1 MTYKQYRQYLENH
14 LSKNRYEHT
23 LRVYDTAIELAGLY
37 NADREI
43 VEQAALL
50 HDICKC
56 ESDGVLIHKIKQ
68 YNIDESLLTF
78 NKELWHGPVGAHFV
92 QDVFQITDETIYNCM
107 YYHTTGREKMTVE
120 ELVIFVADY
129 IEPGRNFPGV
139 EEVRELAKIDLKRAA
154 FQALKNTLIFLI
166 SKNATLHPNTI
177 LAYND
182 LAK

>member
-56 ESDGVLIHKIKQ
+56 ENADREIVEQAALLHDICKCESDDVLIHKIKQ

-107 YYHTTGREKMTVE
+107 Y
-120 ELVIFVADY
+120 
-129 IEPGRNFPGV
+129 
-139 EEVRELAKIDLKRAA
+139 
-154 FQALKNTLIFLI
+154 
-166 SKNATLHPNTI
+166 
-177 LAYND
+177 
-182 LAK
+182 

>member
-56 ESDGVLIHKIKQ
+56 ESDDVLIHKIKQ

-78 NKELWHGPVGAHFV
+78 NKKLLHNPVKSQFI
-92 QDVFQITDETIYNCM
+92 QDVYQITEEKIYNCM
-107 YYHTTGREKMTVE
+107 YYHTTGKEKMTVE
-120 ELVIFVADY
+120 ELFIFVADY
-129 IEPGRNFPGV
+129 IEPGKNFPGV
-139 EEVRELAKIDLKRAA
+139 EEVRELAKIDLK
-154 FQALKNTLIFLI
+154 
-166 SKNATLHPNTI
+166 
-177 LAYND
+177 
-182 LAK
+182 

>member
-1 MTYKQYRQYLENH
+1 
-14 LSKNRYEHT
+14 
-23 LRVYDTAIELAGLY
+23 RVYDTAIELAGLY

-43 VEQAALL
+43 VEQGALL

-56 ESDGVLIHKIKQ
+56 ESDDALIPKIKQ

-78 NKELWHGPVGAHFV
+78 NKELWHGPVGAQFV

-120 ELVIFVADY
+120 ERVIFVADY
-129 IEPGRNFPGV
+129 TEPGRNFPGV

-154 FQALKNTLIFLI
+154 FQAL
-166 SKNATLHPNTI
+166 
-177 LAYND
+177 
-182 LAK
+182 

>member
-1 MTYKQYRQYLENH
+1 
-14 LSKNRYEHT
+14 
-23 LRVYDTAIELAGLY
+23 
-37 NADREI
+37 
-43 VEQAALL
+43 
-50 HDICKC
+50 
-56 ESDGVLIHKIKQ
+56 
-68 YNIDESLLTF
+68 
-78 NKELWHGPVGAHFV
+78 NKELLHGPFGTHIV
-92 QDVFQITDETIYNCM
+92 QTVFQITDETICNCM
-107 YYHTTGREKMTVE
+107 YYHTTGREQMTVE

-129 IEPGRNFPGV
+129 IEPGSNFPGV